1 MECNY
6 IQLFALSNSK
16 ITILNLFC
24 IYQKFAIIPDPELL
38 CNLLRGGQPT
48 SETVAWEMAHE
59 VANIIGE
66 QKTRKEE
73 NKKAQKLLAV
83 EMQAYQPGRDQNYG
97 LDDDTLTRVNRQIRD
112 ISVMKRREYEQKL
125 RSDGVSVEENES
137 MPAVCVSASM
147 IIILCTAAIRRHLS
161 KVPAA
166 DVTTVRIVYAS
177 PLEGKASGIN
187 IVYTV
192 NMRLSNVASLTE
204 TLIEAITK
212 GYTKSFMNS
221 EGKDKT
227 QNLNFSMHSLLRKL
241 DYSSWNQPL
250 LII

>member
-1 MECNY
+1 M
-6 IQLFALSNSK
+6 
-16 ITILNLFC
+16 TVLNLIC

-66 QKTRKEE
+66 QKTKKEE

-112 ISVMKRREYEQKL
+112 ISVMKRRENEQRQ
-125 RSDGVSVEENES
+125 RSDGEENDS

-177 PLEGKASGIN
+177 PLEGKASGLN

-221 EGKDKT
+221 EGKDK
-227 QNLNFSMHSLLRKL
+227 NSKPPFSFLCAF
-241 DYSSWNQPL
+241 NTA
-250 LII
+250 